1 MQNPRLAQRYAKS
14 LLGLA
19 IEKSQLEPVYADMQW
34 LQSVC
39 KSNRDFVNVLKSPV
53 IKADIKLRVI
63 NAVMTGRV
71 SEMTLAFSSLLIRKS
86 RENVLPE
93 IITAFIAAYKAHK
106 GIQTVH
112 LSTPEPLSEELK
124 QLFAAQVRKLGDFK
138 TVELVEQVKPD
149 LIGGFVLQV
158 GDKMVDASVAYDLRT
173 IARQF
178 ERNDFIY
185 KIR

>member
-1 MQNPRLAQRYAKS
+1 MLNPRLAQRYAKS

-19 IEKSQLEPVYADMQW
+19 LEKGLLEPVYADMQW

-53 IKADIKLRVI
+53 IKADIKLRIVS
-63 NAVMTGRV
+63 AVTNGRV
-71 SEMTLAFSSLLIRKS
+71 SELTHAFNSLLIRKS
-86 RENVLPE
+86 RESVLPE
-93 IITAFIAAYKAHK
+93 IITAFVAAYKEHM
-106 GIQTVH
+106 GIQPVH
-112 LSTPEPLSEELK
+112 LATPSPLSEEIK
-124 QLFAAQVRKLGDFK
+124 QLFAEQVKKQGGFQK
-138 TVELVEQVKPD
+138 VELHEQVKPD

-158 GDKMVDASVAYDLRT
+158 GDKLVDASVAYDLRT

>member
-1 MQNPRLAQRYAKS
+1 MLNPRLAQRYAKS
-14 LLGLA
+14 ILGLA
-19 IEKSQLEPVYADMQW
+19 QEKGLLESVYTDMQW
-34 LQSVC
+34 LQAIC

-53 IKADIKLRVI
+53 IKADAKLRIVTAVI
-63 NAVMTGRV
+63 GGRV
-71 SEMTLAFSSLLIRKS
+71 SELTQAFASLLIRKS

-93 IITAFIAAYKAHK
+93 IITAFIAAYKEHK

-112 LSTPEPLSEELK
+112 LSTPEPLSEEVK
-124 QLFAAQVRKLGDFK
+124 QLFSEQVKKQGGFA
-138 TVELVEQVKPD
+138 TVELLEQVKPD

-178 ERNDFIY
+178 ERNDFVY